1 MAGLPRTWRRKG
13 ISEIHESS
21 SVSPRRVLTHLKQHV
36 CSHSNRIEPIV
47 NIQNAKCVQ
56 RKLCSKLL
64 KYAKPVNSSTLI
76 AYEFYIRL
84 FIKKRVVNYQ
94 CCEILVQFWY
104 AYVRYVYVHDLQW
117 VKKRNIVMYARH
129 MMMIIQLIA
138 VYLYMEMSSYIL
150 VRYLSFLYLPSCF
163 FKL

>member
-1 MAGLPRTWRRKG
+1 MK
-13 ISEIHESS
+13 
-21 SVSPRRVLTHLKQHV
+21 
-36 CSHSNRIEPIV
+36 
-47 NIQNAKCVQ
+47 
-56 RKLCSKLL
+56 
-64 KYAKPVNSSTLI
+64 
-76 AYEFYIRL
+76 
-84 FIKKRVVNYQ
+84 YQ

-163 FKL
+163 LKL